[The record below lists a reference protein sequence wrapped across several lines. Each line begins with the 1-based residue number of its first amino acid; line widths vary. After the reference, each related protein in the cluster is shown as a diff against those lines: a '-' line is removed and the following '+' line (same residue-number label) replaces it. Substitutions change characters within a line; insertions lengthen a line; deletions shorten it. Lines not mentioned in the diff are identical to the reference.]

1 MSPRVPATERELRT
15 QASRGP
21 PPREGQQ
28 LHPSRLSRPRAWH
41 GAASLSALYARRAA
55 GPTTAVHAVAATA
68 AVGGGQCPP
77 LHSYLGV
84 RSSSGAS
91 IPLQVLQHRSPPRLA
106 LRLGL
111 HAPPRQCLGGRSSTS
126 RRKVRLSPP
135 AIQEK
140 CPRRWYST
148 SGALQPR
155 LWKTWHS
162 SCSPKTTMGQL
173 YSRAAAA
180 TSRSEPQDLG
190 PVSPRRYALQ
200 PPGSPAAV
208 GILPEN
214 HALYLELSRSM

>member
-1 MSPRVPATERELRT
+1 M
-15 QASRGP
+15 P
-21 PPREGQQ
+21 PPLR
-28 LHPSRLSRPRAWH
+28 
-41 GAASLSALYARRAA
+41 
-55 GPTTAVHAVAATA
+55 
-68 AVGGGQCPP
+68 
-77 LHSYLGV
+77 SYFGV

-91 IPLQVLQHRSPPRLA
+91 IPLQVLHHRTPPRLA
-106 LRLGL
+106 LRLGP

-155 LWKTWHS
+155 LWKIWHS

-190 PVSPRRYALQ
+190 PVSSRWYALQ

-214 HALYLELSRSM
+214 HALYLELFLSM